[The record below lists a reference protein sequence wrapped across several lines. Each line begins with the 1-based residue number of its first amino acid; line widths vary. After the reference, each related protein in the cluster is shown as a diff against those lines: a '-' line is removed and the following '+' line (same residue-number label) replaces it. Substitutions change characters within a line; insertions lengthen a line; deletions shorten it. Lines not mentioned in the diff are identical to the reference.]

1 MTKRKISKVV
11 TAATLIASFFLIFL
25 ETAIQIGIWKKYIF
39 TVSYYFTARVFLFEL
54 LFYLKKKKTFKNDG
68 EHMGMRKDGRNHSEL
83 F

>member
-39 TVSYYFTARVFLFEL
+39 TVSS
-54 LFYLKKKKTFKNDG
+54 LFYCKSLSVWTIILSKKEKNI
-68 EHMGMRKDGRNHSEL
+68 
-83 F
+83 